1 MTQPPDDEIARLKAE
16 LAEARARI
24 AELEGMAEH
33 DALVP
38 VLNRRG
44 FLREVERA
52 LGLAARYATPS
63 ALVYIDLVGF
73 KRVNDTFGHVAGDQ
87 ALIQVGQVLV
97 GSTRLTDAVGRL
109 GGDEFGVVL
118 GQCDLTTGERIAAR
132 LVRVIAAN
140 PVEHG
145 GERIEITASVGVAD
159 IGAAGNALLAL
170 EQADRAM
177 YAARRIALRA

>member
-1 MTQPPDDEIARLKAE
+1 MTHASDDEIARLKAE

-44 FLREVERA
+44 FLREIERA
-52 LGLAARYATPS
+52 LGLALRYGTPA
-63 ALVYIDLVGF
+63 ALVYIDLAGF
-73 KRVNDTFGHVAGDQ
+73 KRVNDTFGHAAGDR
-87 ALIQVGQVLV
+87 ALIRVGEVLV

-118 GQCDLTTGERIAAR
+118 AQCDLTTGERIAAR
-132 LVRVIAAN
+132 LARVIAGN

-145 GERIEITASVGVAD
+145 GDRIEITASVGVAD
-159 IGAAGNALLAL
+159 IGAAGNAMLAL